1 MTRPD
6 ERRFLRAVAGAGII
20 GRVKNIQAPRLVPRS
35 LPAVWCRWREKIR
48 DWEAID
54 NLPTIPV
61 MAENFGNLE
70 SPEAYRRTLLSLIAE
85 ARERILLAALYLEDD
100 DGGREILEALHAA
113 KAARPELKIAVFVD
127 WHRAQRG
134 LIGKARSEG
143 NIALYRRMAERCGP
157 GVEIYGVPVQRS
169 EVMGVMHLKGFIV
182 DNTVLYSGASLNDVY
197 LERHERYRIDR
208 YHLIHSRALA
218 DCLAAVLVQ
227 TLRQNPAVHPLNTPS
242 VPKTAKI
249 RRDILAFRRELART
263 RYRFTGDRIRQGEI
277 GITPLFG
284 LGIRDNEL
292 NRTIVDLVRQAK
304 DRLVMFSPYFNLP
317 GPVRRALDARLK
329 DGCRV
334 MIVLG
339 DKSAND
345 FYIPPEEAFKT
356 IGAVPYLYE
365 ANLRR
370 FCKTRQGFIDAGQLE
385 VQLWRHG
392 DNTFHLKGLLV
403 DDRYA
408 LLTGN
413 NINPRAWRL
422 DLENGLLVHDPN
434 KLLVGLH
441 HAELERILRHTQRL
455 SGHAALEP
463 VEAYPEP
470 VQRLLKRLAR
480 VRADRLVNQVL

>member
-1 MTRPD
+1 MP
-6 ERRFLRAVAGAGII
+6 VII
-20 GRVKNIQAPRLVPRS
+20 RRVKNIPTPPPAPRS
-35 LPAVWCRWREKIR
+35 LPAAWRRWREKIR
-48 DWEAID
+48 DWEAIG
-54 NLPTIPV
+54 NLPAIPV

-70 SPEAYRRTLLSLIAE
+70 SPEAYRLTLLSLIAG
-85 ARERILLAALYLEDD
+85 ARQRILLATLYLEDD
-100 DGGREILEALHAA
+100 DGGREILGALYAA
-113 KAARPELKIAVFVD
+113 KAARPELEVAVFVD

-134 LIGKARSEG
+134 LIGKTQSEG
-143 NIALYRRMAERCGP
+143 NVALYRAMAERCGP

-169 EVMGVMHLKGFIV
+169 EVMGVMHLKGFII

-197 LERHERYRIDR
+197 LQRHERYRIDR

-218 DCLAAVLVQ
+218 DCLAVVLIQ
-227 TLRQNPAVHPLNTPS
+227 TLRQSPAVHPLNAPS

-249 RRDILAFRRELART
+249 RRDIIAFRRELART
-263 RYRFTGDRIRQGEI
+263 RYRFAGDRIRQGEI
-277 GITPLFG
+277 GVTPLFG
-284 LGIRDNEL
+284 LGIRDNGL

-304 DRLVMFSPYFNLP
+304 TRLVVFSPYFNLP
-317 GPVRRALDARLK
+317 GVIRRALDSRLK
-329 DGCRV
+329 DGCQV
-334 MIVLG
+334 LIVLG
-339 DKSAND
+339 DTVAND
-345 FYIPPEEAFKT
+345 FYIPPSEPFKT

-370 FCKTRQGFIDAGQLE
+370 FCKARQGFIDAGRLE
-385 VQLWRHG
+385 VRLWRNG
-392 DNTFHLKGLLV
+392 DNSFHLKGLLV

-422 DLENGLLVHDPN
+422 DLENGLLIHDPN

-441 HAELERILRHTQRL
+441 HAELERILKHTQRL
-455 SGHAALEP
+455 SGHEALDP
-463 VEAYPEP
+463 VEAYPAP